1 LLLQVPDENGNP
13 NLSPFSYFN
22 VLVQTHLFSFFP
34 SKACCDN
41 SIKHTLIN
49 CEATGEVVINVVN
62 FDMVQQTSLAST
74 EYADGVN
81 EFLKAGFTAVPL
93 ML

>member
-1 LLLQVPDENGNP
+1 M
-13 NLSPFSYFN
+13 F
-22 VLVQTHLFSFFP
+22 LVQTHLFSFFP
-34 SKACCDN
+34 PRMFATRLN
-41 SIKHTLIN
+41 TLIN

-81 EFLKAGFTAVPL
+81 EF
-93 ML
+93 